1 MFGRIKSVSKIFTA
15 VALIVLFGG
24 ISGCGPFWVNPWIT
38 VKESALNWAEIHYY
52 NTNKEPILRTSV
64 YLSGTGH
71 VELKKGTSSR
81 VSNDFAKKF
90 EEDTWSD
97 YRTMRINVDPK
108 HIQDIFQNLVNH
120 GVLDKE
126 KWGKGSKKKEFKRF
140 IAVKC
145 NISNNT
151 YSENVNIFEVD
162 PDLAEILLDVIRQF
176 DNPTL

>member
-1 MFGRIKSVSKIFTA
+1 MFEKLKHPVRLVLAVVLVSV
-15 VALIVLFGG
+15 LGVLA
-24 ISGCGPFWVNPWIT
+24 GCGPFWVNPWIT

-52 NTNKEPILRTSV
+52 NTSRKPVHRTSV
-64 YLSGTGH
+64 YLSGSGH

-81 VSNDFAKKF
+81 VSDDFAKKF
-90 EEDTWSD
+90 KEDTWGD
-97 YRTMRINVDPK
+97 YKTMRINVDPK

-126 KWGKGSKKKEFKRF
+126 KWGKRSKKSEFKRF

-151 YSENVNIFEVD
+151 YSENDNIFEVD
-162 PDLAEILLDVIRQF
+162 PDLAEVLLDVVRQF

>member
-1 MFGRIKSVSKIFTA
+1 MFKRIKPAVRILAVSSLI
-15 VALIVLFGG
+15 ALSCAL
-24 ISGCGPFWVNPWIT
+24 SGCGPFWVNPWIT
-38 VKESALNWAEIHYY
+38 VKESNLNWAEIHYY
-52 NTNKEPILRTSV
+52 NMNREPIHRTSV

-71 VELKKGTSSR
+71 VELKKGTSTR
-81 VSNDFAKKF
+81 VSDDFAKKF
-90 EEDTWSD
+90 KEDTWGD
-97 YRTMRINVDPK
+97 FKTMRINADPK

-126 KWGKGSKKKEFKRF
+126 KWGKRSKKSEFKRF

-151 YSENVNIFEVD
+151 YSESENIFEVD
-162 PDLAEILLDVIRQF
+162 PDLAEILLDVVREF

>member
-1 MFGRIKSVSKIFTA
+1 MRERIKSVVGFLA
-15 VALIVLFGG
+15 VSLLIAVSGTLA
-24 ISGCGPFWVNPWIT
+24 GCGPFWVNPWIT
-38 VKESALNWAEIHYY
+38 VQESNLNWAEIHYY
-52 NTNKEPILRTSV
+52 NMNKKPIHRTSV

-81 VSNDFAKKF
+81 VSDDFAKKF
-90 EEDTWSD
+90 KDDTWGD
-97 YRTMRINVDPK
+97 YKTMRINVDPK

-120 GVLDKE
+120 GVLDRE
-126 KWGKGSKKKEFKRF
+126 KWGKRSKKTEFKRF

-151 YSENVNIFEVD
+151 YSENDNIFEVD
-162 PDLAEILLDVIRQF
+162 PDLAEILLDVVREF

>member
-1 MFGRIKSVSKIFTA
+1 MFEKLKHPARVILAAVLVS
-15 VALIVLFGG
+15 ALGVIA
-24 ISGCGPFWVNPWIT
+24 GCGPFWVNPWIT

-52 NTNKEPILRTSV
+52 NTSREPVHRTSV

-81 VSNDFAKKF
+81 VSDDFAKKF
-90 EEDTWSD
+90 KEDTWGD
-97 YRTMRINVDPK
+97 YKTMRINVDPK

-126 KWGKGSKKKEFKRF
+126 KWGRRSKKSEFKRF

-151 YSENVNIFEVD
+151 YSENDNIFEVD
-162 PDLAEILLDVIRQF
+162 PDLAEILLDVVRQF